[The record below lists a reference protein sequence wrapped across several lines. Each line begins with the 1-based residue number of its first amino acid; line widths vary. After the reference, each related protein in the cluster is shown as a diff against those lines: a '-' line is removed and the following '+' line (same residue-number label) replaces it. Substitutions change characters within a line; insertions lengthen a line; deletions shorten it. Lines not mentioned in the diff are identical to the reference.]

1 MILNKK
7 NFFLNLKNNF
17 LSENNP
23 SIAVGVSGGPDSIA
37 LIYLMNMWIKL
48 KKGNL
53 VALIIDHK
61 IRIESYGESKKIKN
75 YLTTLNIKSKIIR
88 VSDKKLNKRNMN
100 EARINRYEKLMN
112 YCIKNNILHL
122 FLGHH
127 FDDNIETFLIRKIAG
142 SNIEGLGAMKFLSI
156 RKNIQIVRPLLDYTK
171 KQIINFNKT
180 NNLKFIQDPS
190 NTDDKHTRIKIRNFL
205 RTTTKIK
212 TIKKDF
218 NQINYYIPLY
228 QLMINE
234 ILNIITLKLEK
245 KLISISFKDFN
256 KLNINIK
263 AKLIEK
269 IYLYFY
275 QNKKK
280 MRFSKIMIFLHKLN
294 TDKKLYY
301 NLSSMNIRKSDKI
314 LDFSIIN

>member
-61 IRIESYGESKKIKN
+61 IRIESYDESKKIKN
-75 YLTTLNIKSKIIR
+75 YLTTLNIQSKIIR
-88 VSDKKLNKRNMN
+88 VPDKKLNKRNMN

-142 SNIEGLGAMKFLSI
+142 SNIEGLGAMKFFSI
-156 RKNIQIVRPLLDYTK
+156 RKNIQIVRPLLNYTK
-171 KQIINFNKT
+171 KQIINFNKL

-190 NTDDKHTRIKIRNFL
+190 NTDDQYTRIKIRNFL
-205 RTTTKIK
+205 RTTSKIQI
-212 TIKKDF
+212 IKKDF

-256 KLNINIK
+256 KLNISIK
-263 AKLIEK
+263 AQLIEK

-280 MRFSKIMIFLHKLN
+280 IRFSKIMIFLDKLN
-294 TDKKLYY
+294 GDNKIYY
-301 NLSSMNIRKSDKI
+301 NLSTMNIRKSEKF
-314 LDFSIIN
+314 LDFSIIS